1 MAIGKKIKQR
11 RNELKWSQ
19 RELSDRMGYQNHS
32 TITKIEAGQVDVPQS
47 RIIQFAEV
55 LGVSVA
61 YLMDWEQEE
70 KNNNT
75 IANIVVRLRTD
86 TEFLTVVETLN
97 KLDENKLDGVKQ
109 MLTAF
114 LK

>member
-61 YLMDWEQEE
+61 YLMGWEKEE
-70 KNNNT
+70 KDNNT
-75 IANIVVRLRTD
+75 ITDIVIRLRTD
-86 TEFLTVVETLN
+86 SEFLSVVESLN
-97 KLDENKLDGVKQ
+97 KLNEEKLRGVKQ

>member
-61 YLMDWEQEE
+61 DLMGWEQEE

-86 TEFLTVVETLN
+86 SEFLSVVESLN
-97 KLDENKLDGVKQ
+97 NLDKEKLHSLKQ
-109 MLTAF
+109 MLTTF

>member
-61 YLMDWEQEE
+61 YLMGWEKEE

-86 TEFLTVVETLN
+86 SEFLSVVESLN
-97 KLDENKLDGVKQ
+97 NLDKEKLHSLKQ
-109 MLTAF
+109 MLTTF

>member
-47 RIIQFAEV
+47 RIIQFAKV